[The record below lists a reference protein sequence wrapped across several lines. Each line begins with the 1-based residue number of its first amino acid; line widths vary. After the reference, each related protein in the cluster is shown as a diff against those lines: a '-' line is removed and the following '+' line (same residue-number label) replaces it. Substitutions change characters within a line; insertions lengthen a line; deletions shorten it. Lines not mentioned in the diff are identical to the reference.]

1 MKISVI
7 IPTYNPDYTLYE
19 CLDSLNKQTLDY
31 DKFEVCLILNG
42 DQFPYE
48 NEILE
53 YMKNSKVK
61 INYFYTSEK
70 GVSNARN
77 IGINNAKGEYITFID
92 SDDWVSDDYLLGL
105 LEITNDEQM
114 ALAKIKCYNVVDKVF
129 FDDYLGNLFDSLI
142 IGKKYSHK
150 KIKSYFS
157 VPYGKLLLLKDVKE
171 FSFSKKF
178 SYGEDAL
185 YMFSIEPYLPK
196 GVKSN
201 EDVIYFRRCTENS
214 LSRIKRSRKEI
225 IKIHLLLLK
234 EYWIIY
240 LKNMKKYNILFFINR
255 NLAILKHIIL
265 GK

>member
-1 MKISVI
+1 MISVI
-7 IPTYNPDYTLYE
+7 IPTYKPDYTLYE

-31 DKFEVCLILNG
+31 DKFDVYLILNG
-42 DQFPYE
+42 EQFPYE
-48 NEILE
+48 NEIRE

-92 SDDWVSDDYLLGL
+92 SDDWVSEFYLQGL
-105 LEITNDEQM
+105 LENTNSEQM
-114 ALAKIKCYNVVDKVF
+114 ALAKIKCYDVTNKNF
-129 FDDYLGNLFDSLI
+129 FDDYLGKLFTCLKNDV
-142 IGKKYSHK
+142 KYKHT
-150 KIKSYFS
+150 KIRSYFS
-157 VPYGKLLLLKDVKE
+157 TPVGKLIPNVSCRS
-171 FSFSKKF
+171 FYFSKQF

-185 YMFSIEPYLPK
+185 YMFEIEPYLPM
-196 GVKSN
+196 GVKASN
-201 EDVIYFRRCTENS
+201 NTIYYRRCTENS
-214 LSRIKRSRKEI
+214 LSRVKRSKKEI

-234 EYWIIY
+234 EYWILY